1 MTDKKTKYE
10 QIAAF
15 FTEDDD
21 IHFPVWL
28 VNAYNLLLNSAFL
41 IIWLL
46 FFGYLFKQ
54 VDGAYIG
61 VFRSA
66 ASYGRNNYIYMAVH
80 YALLFIYLWIAWRFY
95 RHYFL
100 CPRNLWHKT
109 FILIASV
116 FLFIPAFTLAYID
129 VYFVRLRRW
138 FSAVWAKLEAIIRAF
153 ATFVTYLHS
162 LLLPKFSRKYRKKS
176 E

>member
-66 ASYGRNNYIYMAVH
+66 ASYGRNIYIYMAVH
-80 YALLFIYLWIAWRFY
+80 YALLFIYLWIAWRF
-95 RHYFL
+95 L
-100 CPRNLWHKT
+100 
-109 FILIASV
+109 
-116 FLFIPAFTLAYID
+116 PA
-129 VYFVRLRRW
+129 
-138 FSAVWAKLEAIIRAF
+138 
-153 ATFVTYLHS
+153 
-162 LLLPKFSRKYRKKS
+162 LLPLPAQPVA
-176 E
+176 